1 MTRKQSDDAL
11 LDFASDRIAQVRR
24 ECFEC
29 GLRPGQIAALMMDDA
44 LLGLAAEGKGEAAV
58 QKAFRD
64 YANQRVPEWF
74 KKFRRAAKALNE
86 QS

>member
-1 MTRKQSDDAL
+1 MPRNEKDDAL

-24 ECFEC
+24 ECFEL

-44 LLGLAAEGKGEAAV
+44 QLGLAAEGKGENAV

-64 YANQRVPEWF
+64 YANRRIPVWF
-74 KKFRRAAKALNE
+74 KQFRRAAKNLSERA
-86 QS
+86 